1 MTKCQVAEG
10 RRHEHFPEKQASS
23 LTKIN
28 ITDYHRW
35 IETKS
40 SSFLLNMEIN

>member
-1 MTKCQVAEG
+1 MRKCQVAGG
-10 RRHEHFPEKQASS
+10 RRHEHFPEIQASS

-35 IETKS
+35 IETKKLQFS
-40 SSFLLNMEIN
+40 VEYGN